1 MPTKLYTILRGLTKQ
16 QILKF
21 SNQMCDHGHPL
32 IVHTSCLEKAIGYV
46 ERVGHLDIE
55 TGLSFSADYGM
66 VISWCIKP
74 DGEEIMGDWLQK
86 KDFKTTDENYDKRI
100 LGTCINAMG
109 NFDRLIVYWGKDR
122 RHDIPFLRTRALMM
136 GLKFP
141 LYQEQIVNDLYD
153 TVRGKFRFERNS
165 MARACEAFGIKSK
178 AHPIDYKTWKK
189 ALVGHSDES
198 IAYIYEHN
206 KEDVISTEALYQAIN
221 HFSSNP
227 KTSI

>member
-1 MPTKLYTILRGLTKQ
+1 
-16 QILKF
+16 
-21 SNQMCDHGHPL
+21 
-32 IVHTSCLEKAIGYV
+32 
-46 ERVGHLDIE
+46 
-55 TGLSFSADYGM
+55 
-66 VISWCIKP
+66 
-74 DGEEIMGDWLQK
+74 
-86 KDFKTTDENYDKRI
+86 
-100 LGTCINAMG
+100 MG